1 MNYEL
6 ARHHMIQQQLRT
18 SEALTSAMVDLLYAD
33 RRENYVP
40 AAYRAL
46 AFADIAIPLD
56 DNATMLTPK
65 LEARLLGTM
74 NLQRT
79 DRVLEVGTG
88 SGHMAALM
96 AEQAQQVWTVEIDPI
111 LATQAR
117 NNLNNDGV
125 ANVSVEVGD
134 GLAGLPAQAP
144 FDVILLSG
152 GIAEV
157 PAALLAQLK
166 VGGRLLAFVA
176 PVDMAPLMA
185 LRQITRQAEDVFV
198 SANLIE
204 TMVPLLQGAAKA
216 DNFAF

>member
-56 DNATMLTPK
+56 DNAAMLTPK

-79 DRVLEVGTG
+79 DHVLEVGTG

-96 AEQAQQVWTVEIDPI
+96 AEQAQQVWTIEIDPK
-111 LATQAR
+111 LAAQAR

-204 TMVPLLQGAAKA
+204 TMVPLLQDAAKA